1 MNAIFVTEKEAR
13 EFINTNFG
21 ASARIRGA
29 AVTSDTSFDFD
40 KVPYSWDG
48 ETEAYDVND
57 GEALVGFME
66 PKGAVYSVS
75 FREHYAEF
83 PSAYQARLSAAA
95 IRDAAED
102 NNQSGEII
110 ISCNDAA
117 GFHGN
122 VVEVIVVEGDDDTP
136 EGEDTSLSANRDTRR
151 RIGAAIH
158 AARVDAKISIRDLA
172 DKSGISKNQI
182 CRIEAGRLNAT
193 IDTLNALAIAL
204 NLEINMD

>member
-21 ASARIRGA
+21 ASARIRCA
-29 AVTSDTSFDFD
+29 AVTADTSFDID
-40 KVPYSWDG
+40 EVPYSWDG

-57 GEALVGFME
+57 GAALVGFME
-66 PKGAVYSVS
+66 PEGAVYSVS

-83 PSAYQARLSAAA
+83 PSVYQARQAAAA
-95 IRDAAED
+95 IREEAED

-110 ISCNDAA
+110 IGCNDAA

-122 VVEVIVVEGDDDTP
+122 VVEVIIVEGDDDNP
-136 EGEDTSLSANRDTRR
+136 EGEDSSLSANRDTRR
-151 RIGAAIH
+151 RIGAAIR
-158 AARVDAKISIRDLA
+158 AARVAKVMSIRDLA
-172 DKSGISKNQI
+172 DKSGVSKNQI
-182 CRIEAGRLNAT
+182 CRIETGRLNAT